1 MFLSWAASGQGTRD
15 HAVQQCAMESFLIHW
30 GYAAVFLFGFLEACC
45 VPIPSEIT
53 FGFAGVLA
61 AEGHLNI
68 VAVIVVGT
76 IAELLG
82 SFVAYGIGRVG
93 ERPLVQRYGRYLL
106 VTQGDIDRAERFIAG
121 RGIWAIPLGR
131 ALPVVRT
138 FVSIVAG
145 FLKVPPLLFGV
156 LSFIGTAVWVTVISL
171 IGYGVGS
178 AWQSVAHG
186 LALAGYVIVVLAIIA
201 IAAFITYRVREV
213 RREGQHPAPAGE
225 GHQDHATG
233 GREDRATGKHEARP
247 PWELED
253 PATGGRDDH
262 GTGEREPQ
270 PSLRHRL
277 RKVALLELA
286 EDPGAVLGD
295 GDRHDLVAIRVDGA
309 EDIAGR
315 KERDLVLGGAAS
327 EQEADPQFVP
337 LPVLH
342 R

>member
-1 MFLSWAASGQGTRD
+1 
-15 HAVQQCAMESFLIHW
+15 MESFLIHW

-106 VTQGDIDRAERFIAG
+106 ITQADIDRAERFIAG

-186 LALAGYVIVVLAIIA
+186 LALAGYVIAVLAVIG
-201 IAAFITYRVREV
+201 IAAFIAYRVREI
-213 RREGQHPAPAGE
+213 RREGQHPAPPGE
-225 GHQDHATG
+225 GRQDHATG
-233 GREDRATGKHEARP
+233 GREANATGKHEARP
-247 PWELED
+247 PWEQED
-253 PATGGRDDH
+253 HATEGREGH
-262 GTGEREPQ
+262 GTGESEPQ
-270 PSLRHRL
+270 PRPRS
-277 RKVALLELA
+277 
-286 EDPGAVLGD
+286 PM
-295 GDRHDLVAIRVDGA
+295 
-309 EDIAGR
+309 
-315 KERDLVLGGAAS
+315 S
-327 EQEADPQFVP
+327 
-337 LPVLH
+337 
-342 R
+342 